1 MSSPN
6 GTSDSHDLDGLR
18 PATGEDRPVTVLYI
32 GGTDRS
38 GTTLLE
44 RILGQAAGCCAVGE
58 LVFLWDRGLRNNE
71 RCGCGERFAECPFWT
86 QVGKEA
92 FGGWDSLDLDEVQAL
107 AQQVDRHRY
116 LPNML
121 APRLSAAYGRRLD
134 RYGQLLERV
143 YRAIRTVSGQPV
155 VIDSSKNVPHALLLR
170 QVPGVDL
177 RLAHLVRR
185 SHGVA
190 YSWTKKV
197 RKPEVADAEAYMHRQ
212 TPGVTALWWM
222 SDNLL
227 LDSLRLLR
235 VPAYRLR
242 YESLVARPREHAA
255 AVLRLAGA
263 GGALGPGAAVAPGAS
278 AGPTAAG
285 PGATAVPDLG
295 FIGDGQVDLGV
306 NHTVAG
312 NPMRFRQGRLALKAD
327 DEWSTAMPS
336 GQRRTVTAITW
347 PLLLR
352 YGYRLGGA
360 NQEGGRRSGDRGRSG

>member
-1 MSSPN
+1 MSSLN
-6 GTSDSHDLDGLR
+6 GMSGMSDSHDLGGR
-18 PATGEDRPVTVLYI
+18 RAASGEDQAVTVLYV
-32 GGTDRS
+32 GGTGRS

-58 LVFLWDRGLRNNE
+58 LVFLWERGLRGNE
-71 RCGCGERFAECPFWT
+71 RCGCGERFGECPFWT
-86 QVGKEA
+86 QVGKQA

-107 AQQVDRHRY
+107 QQQVDRHRY

-155 VIDSSKNVPHALLLR
+155 VIDSSKDASHAFLLR
-170 QVPGVDL
+170 RVPGVDL
-177 RLAHLVRR
+177 RLVHLVRR

-197 RKPEVADAEAYMHRQ
+197 RKPEVADAEAYMHKQ
-212 TPGVTALWWM
+212 APGVTALYWM
-222 SDNLL
+222 NDNLL

-242 YESLVARPREHAA
+242 YEALVARPREHAA
-255 AVLRLAGA
+255 ELLRLAGA
-263 GGALGPGAAVAPGAS
+263 PNADGPEAATGSEAAVG
-278 AGPTAAG
+278 
-285 PGATAVPDLG
+285 PDLD
-295 FIGDGQVDLGV
+295 FIGDGQVDLEV

-312 NPMRFRQGRLALKAD
+312 NPMRFHQGRLALKAD
-327 DEWSTAMPS
+327 DEWSTAMPRR
-336 GQRRTVTAITW
+336 QRRTVTAITW

-360 NQEGGRRSGDRGRSG
+360 NQEGGRRQGDRGRSG

>member
-1 MSSPN
+1 MSSLN
-6 GTSDSHDLDGLR
+6 GMSDSHGPDG
-18 PATGEDRPVTVLYI
+18 PRPVTVLYI
-32 GGTDRS
+32 GGTGRS

-58 LVFLWDRGLRNNE
+58 LVFLWERGLRGNE

-107 AQQVDRHRY
+107 QQQVDRHRY

-155 VIDSSKNVPHALLLR
+155 VIDSSKDASHAFLLR
-170 QVPGVDL
+170 RVPGVDL

-197 RKPEVADAEAYMHRQ
+197 RKPEVADAEAYMHKQ
-212 TPGVTALWWM
+212 SPGVTALYWM
-222 SDNLL
+222 NDNLL

-255 AVLRLAGA
+255 DLLRLAGT
-263 GGALGPGAAVAPGAS
+263 GGAGDPKAAVGPAAAAAPGTL
-278 AGPTAAG
+278 AGP
-285 PGATAVPDLG
+285 DLD

-312 NPMRFRQGRLALKAD
+312 NPMRFHQGRLALKAD
-327 DEWSTAMPS
+327 DAWSTAMPS

-360 NQEGGRRSGDRGRSG
+360 NQEDGRRSGDRGRSG

>member
-1 MSSPN
+1 M
-6 GTSDSHDLDGLR
+6 SDSHHQ
-18 PATGEDRPVTVLYI
+18 PVTVLYV
-32 GGTDRS
+32 GGTGRS

-58 LVFLWDRGLRNNE
+58 LVFLWERGLRGNE
-71 RCGCGERFAECPFWT
+71 RCGCGEPFGACPFWT

-92 FGGWDSLDLDEVQAL
+92 FGGWDSVDLDEVQAL
-107 AQQVDRHRY
+107 QQQVDRHRY

-121 APRLSAAYGRRLD
+121 APRLSTAYDRRLD
-134 RYGQLLERV
+134 RYGEILERV
-143 YRAIRTVSGQPV
+143 YRAIRTASGQPV
-155 VIDSSKNVPHALLLR
+155 VIDSSKDASHAFLLR
-170 QVPGVDL
+170 RLPGVDL

-197 RKPEVADAEAYMHRQ
+197 RKPEVSNAEAYMHKQ
-212 TPGVTALWWM
+212 APGVTAMYWM
-222 SDNLL
+222 NDNLL

-235 VPAYRLR
+235 VPSYRLR
-242 YESLVARPREHAA
+242 YESLVARPREHAGA
-255 AVLRLAGA
+255 LLRLAGA
-263 GGALGPGAAVAPGAS
+263 GAAAGAPGAAG
-278 AGPTAAG
+278 
-285 PGATAVPDLG
+285 PDLD

-312 NPMRFRQGRLALKAD
+312 NPMRFHQGRLALRAD
-327 DEWSTAMPS
+327 DEWSDAMPS

-360 NQEGGRRSGDRGRSG
+360 NHEGGRRPDRDRGRSG